1 MTYCAVLNYFY
12 IHTYSVNLLRLG
24 GMRPNTLILGFYD
37 DSTPEDNLCNET
49 LSSTVFGLD
58 KVSPTLDP
66 GQQPSPFF
74 PAVRGANDSKD
85 LQEEEYVSIIADAV
99 KLGKNVALA
108 RYFNQFNRKEILG
121 LKKTLGD
128 QSSTGLFVDVWPLN
142 LLNPNSH
149 GYVNVCSLFLLQL
162 ACVLHETRAWNQAK
176 LRLFLCVEAGGSLQ
190 KDEMKKVQ
198 RMLKELRITAQV
210 HVVEWDQVVA
220 LHWQRRG
227 GRGRGNLGENSQDDD
242 QRLRQEGEEEDSIQS
257 FPHIT
262 SHLTD
267 EFISAVNSLIRRHG
281 SPKPAVR
288 FLYLPHPPTD
298 VSCYHTYLHQ
308 MDLLSKDLGPTL
320 LVHGI
325 TPVIT
330 TDF

>member
-1 MTYCAVLNYFY
+1 M
-12 IHTYSVNLLRLG
+12 RPG

-37 DSTPEDNLCNET
+37 DSTPEDSLCNEI

-58 KVSPTLDP
+58 KACPTLDP

-74 PAVRGANDSKD
+74 PAVRGADNFKD

-121 LKKTLGD
+121 LRKPLGD
-128 QSSTGLFVDVWPLN
+128 QQSITGLFVDVWPLN

-210 HVVEWDQVVA
+210 HVVVWDQVVA

-227 GRGRGNLGENSQDDD
+227 GRDRGNLGESLHNDDD
-242 QRLRQEGEEEDSIQS
+242 NQMLRQEGEEEDGIQS

-267 EFISAVNSLIRRHG
+267 EFISAVNSLICRHG

-298 VSCYHTYLHQ
+298 VSCYHAYLHQ

-320 LVHGI
+320 LVHGV

-330 TDF
+330 TYF